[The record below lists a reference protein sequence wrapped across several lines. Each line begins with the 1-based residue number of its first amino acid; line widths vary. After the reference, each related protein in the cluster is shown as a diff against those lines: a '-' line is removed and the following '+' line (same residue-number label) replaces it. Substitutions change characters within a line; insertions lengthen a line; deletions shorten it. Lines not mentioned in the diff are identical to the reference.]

1 MTIAAAIEA
10 AGEAEPEAIR
20 EALWTVEVQGVNGD
34 IKFTKQGPEGNE
46 SGQNLPNVYVIEISD
61 GKVVQVPL

>member
-1 MTIAAAIEA
+1 
-10 AGEAEPEAIR
+10 
-20 EALWTVEVQGVNGD
+20 VQGVNGD

-61 GKVVQVPL
+61 GKVAQVSL